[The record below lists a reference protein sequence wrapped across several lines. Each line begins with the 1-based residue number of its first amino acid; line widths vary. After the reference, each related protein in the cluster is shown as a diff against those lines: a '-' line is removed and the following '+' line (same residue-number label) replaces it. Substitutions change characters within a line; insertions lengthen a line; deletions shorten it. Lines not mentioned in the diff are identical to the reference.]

1 MLNDLQ
7 KRVVCTNFDINVFIT
22 PEGYRFMEILQNE
35 IRRNVYHLSNT
46 EEWNEHIFIKSIPV
60 IDGMSDLTFY

>member
-7 KRVVCTNFDINVFIT
+7 KRVECTNFDINVFIT

-35 IRRNVYHLSNT
+35 IRRNVYHL
-46 EEWNEHIFIKSIPV
+46 EAIEKNEMNIFS
-60 IDGMSDLTFY
+60 

>member
-46 EEWNEHIFIKSIPV
+46 EE
-60 IDGMSDLTFY
+60 